1 MKPNLPSSS
10 GRPRRAAALLAALL
24 FAQALAAGPA
34 DEVATAERAR
44 QRALVAGDADALAA
58 VLSDELQYLHPRG
71 LAETKAEQVAALR
84 ERRVAY
90 TRYDVRDLKVRLLGA
105 DAAVATGEFAQR
117 KLGNGEW
124 REGTLRF
131 HAVWRREAA
140 GWRLFSFQSMQ
151 PPAAK

>member
-1 MKPNLPSSS
+1 MHTPTF
-10 GRPRRAAALLAALL
+10 RPRGPAALLAPLL
-24 FAQALAAGPA
+24 LAATLAAGPA
-34 DEVATAERAR
+34 EDVATAEQSR

-90 TRYDVRDLKVRLLGA
+90 TRYDVRDLKVRLLGT

-117 KLGNGEW
+117 KLANGEW

-131 HAVWRREAA
+131 HAAWRREAA

-151 PPAAK
+151 PPPAK